1 MKDQLRGCIRITAK
15 GKNLYRFINMIH
27 CGRIMCFEQFCR
39 NDTFFAEI
47 YRHDLAKVMPIAE
60 ECGIE
65 LEHRELPT
73 LSSKLLKYRRRIGLL
88 IGAVFAVFIIAYF
101 SNVVVTIEIQGN
113 NTVCDED
120 ILAVLDELGIRSGA
134 HIRDLDLRYCENEL
148 RVRVKGVSWA
158 AIRRTGNRIVVDVTE
173 VVPAPEAP
181 KRNVPCYSPR
191 RIPDAQDR
199 RSCKEG
205 ESACKRSYL
214 YKVEGELS
222 ASRYGRDNRKI
233 R

>member
-47 YRHDLAKVMPIAE
+47 YRHDLAKVMSIAE

-88 IGAVFAVFIIAYF
+88 IGAVFAVFIIGRGLL
-101 SNVVVTIEIQGN
+101 IGN
-113 NTVCDED
+113 IIGIGIIALQRLTGLVKLDPSTYYVSTVPVEFN
-120 ILAVLDELGIRSGA
+120 IPLFVLINIATLLISVFVL
-134 HIRDLDLRYCENEL
+134 I
-148 RVRVKGVSWA
+148 
-158 AIRRTGNRIVVDVTE
+158 
-173 VVPAPEAP
+173 AP
-181 KRNVPCYSPR
+181 
-191 RIPDAQDR
+191 
-199 RSCKEG
+199 
-205 ESACKRSYL
+205 SYL
-214 YKVEGELS
+214 ISHIQPAKS
-222 ASRYGRDNRKI
+222 MRYE
-233 R
+233 